1 MYYIVVLR
9 NTFMGKDLHI
19 RDIDEKEHSELSKIA
34 DGMGVSINSIV
45 KDAIDKWLLQKSE
58 IPKKH
63 ILLIYDD
70 DKAVINLL
78 KSVDKIANEMG
89 WFRAF
94 CASPEHAS
102 KKQLSKLGWFD
113 GTVLPYSPEKNPL
126 KYCSQMGDKISKA
139 SNQKPLFAIDFVL
152 ADIAE
157 SSLEDAMKIE
167 RAYDND
173 PMPGIFFCPYK
184 AENVMSSSVAN
195 AMELFL
201 MHDPFYILKD
211 NELYKFHVTKESP
224 HKLFLN

>member
-1 MYYIVVLR
+1 
-9 NTFMGKDLHI
+9 MGKDLHI
-19 RDIDEKEHSELSKIA
+19 RDIDEKEHSDLTKIA
-34 DGMGVSINSIV
+34 DEMGVSINSIV

-70 DKAVINLL
+70 DKAVVNLL
-78 KSVDKIANEMG
+78 KSVDKIANEQG

-94 CASPEHAS
+94 CASSEHAS
-102 KKQLSKLGWFD
+102 KKSLPKLGWFD
-113 GTVLPYSPEKNPL
+113 GTVLPYNPEKNPL
-126 KYCSQMGDKISKA
+126 KYCSLMGEKIAKA
-139 SNQKPLFAIDFVL
+139 SKQKPVFAIDFVL
-152 ADIAE
+152 ADIAS
-157 SSLEDAMKIE
+157 SSLDDAMKIE
-167 RAYDND
+167 RAYDKD
-173 PMPGIFFCPYK
+173 PLPGIFFCPYK
-184 AENVMSSSVAN
+184 AENVMSSSVAQ